1 MTQQY
6 ELFEEISSLNK
17 INRNILMQNEEIDC
31 LMYSS
36 FQPKSITMGQQTTY

>member
-1 MTQQY
+1 MAQQY
-6 ELFEEISSLNK
+6 ELFEEILSLNK

-36 FQPKSITMGQQTTY
+36 LQLKSITMGQETTY